1 MQLSINT
8 SALPAN
14 TTASTPS
21 LLHLITAAPSEM
33 ACPVWRFLDT
43 KSLSDF
49 ILSQKSPLQHSIQRY
64 FIQLH
69 YHPIVLLPTSCPS
82 SPFCI
87 FLMPLSFLQHCPFS
101 PQIAALLVCHWKQTS
116 CGSLSHQLLISS
128 NLKCNLKSLYFLQTI
143 NFSLLTLL

>member
-1 MQLSINT
+1 MTVWWHFLPAHFSRFSCIQPRKKLSP
-8 SALPAN
+8 LPAN

-82 SPFCI
+82 SPFLYLSHAPFFPTALPLLSTNSSTLGLPLEAD
-87 FLMPLSFLQHCPFS
+87 FLR
-101 PQIAALLVCHWKQTS
+101 LLVS
-116 CGSLSHQLLISS
+116 SASHF
-128 NLKCNLKSLYFLQTI
+128 K
-143 NFSLLTLL
+143 